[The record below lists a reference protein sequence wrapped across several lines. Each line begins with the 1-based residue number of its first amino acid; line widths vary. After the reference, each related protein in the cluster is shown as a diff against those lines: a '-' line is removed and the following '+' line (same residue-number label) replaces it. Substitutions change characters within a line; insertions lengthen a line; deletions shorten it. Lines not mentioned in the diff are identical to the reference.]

1 MRRKELLDYFLSTP
15 RGCFVICRSHLQ
27 SADVAAT
34 STQNKV
40 SLTPVTPVIP
50 VTVEAF
56 TSLHNLITED
66 ACAAACD
73 KACRHPLQICAQK
86 LASAAKICFDNQS
99 LRSRHES
106 VGTGHE

>member
-1 MRRKELLDYFLSTP
+1 M
-15 RGCFVICRSHLQ
+15 
-27 SADVAAT
+27 AAT
-34 STQNKV
+34 STENKV
-40 SLTPVTPVIP
+40 SLTPVTPATP

-66 ACAAACD
+66 ARAAACD
-73 KACRHPLQICAQK
+73 KSCRNPLQICVQK
-86 LASAAKICFDNQS
+86 LASAAKICFANQG